1 MIKIEFDKF
10 IGIDWSGAKGPK
22 QPGLQ
27 VAVADAGASAP
38 KLILPP
44 QGKWW
49 GRNEVL
55 IWLSKT
61 IKKSRVL
68 VGFDFAFAYA
78 HTDLGCYFPGIE
90 MNFKNVMD
98 LWALIEDTCHEVD
111 NFYGGSF
118 YKRKEL
124 PFHRYFLSPYGKGDL
139 YLPRKR
145 VTEFYCGKVTSPHP
159 VMKCIGAA
167 NVGTGSLAGM
177 RFLHRLKNNLNQ
189 KITIWPFEKKIENS
203 VAVEIFPRL
212 YFKQAG
218 TNPQHWRNPET
229 INTALEF
236 FESKPLSEDW
246 TPNRED
252 EPDALLSAA
261 ALRNY
266 ASNPTIWSA
275 PDICSSAKNYEGWIF
290 GVK

>member
-1 MIKIEFDKF
+1 MAYRDTCTSRYSL
-10 IGIDWSGAKGPK
+10 WSF
-22 QPGLQ
+22 
-27 VAVADAGASAP
+27 
-38 KLILPP
+38 
-44 QGKWW
+44 
-49 GRNEVL
+49 
-55 IWLSKT
+55 
-61 IKKSRVL
+61 IKKR
-68 VGFDFAFAYA
+68 A
-78 HTDLGCYFPGIE
+78 
-90 MNFKNVMD
+90 
-98 LWALIEDTCHEVD
+98 
-111 NFYGGSF
+111 
-118 YKRKEL
+118 
-124 PFHRYFLSPYGKGDL
+124 PFHRYFCLHMGRGPLFTEKACY
-139 YLPRKR
+139 R
-145 VTEFYCGKVTSPHP
+145 VYCGKVTSPHP